1 MLKIAVLAMTAIA
14 VISGGCLSQ
23 QARADE
29 ASVRYTKKVR
39 PVTHARKCGPFDRC
53 GFPVSCP
60 SGMCYSL
67 YSPYPPYGG
76 TVFWSRYSYG
86 GWGYR

>member
-1 MLKIAVLAMTAIA
+1 MLKVAVSAMIAIA
-14 VISGGCLSQ
+14 VISGGGLPQ
-23 QARADE
+23 EARADG
-29 ASVRYTKKVR
+29 ATYTKKVR
-39 PVTHARKCGPFDRC
+39 PITHARKCGPFDRC

-67 YSPYPPYGG
+67 YSAYPPYGG
-76 TVFWSRYSYG
+76 AVFWSRYSYG